1 MRSTNACMFTGLC
14 KWRADCMSRVN
25 STKIHI
31 FPKISQSYNFK
42 YIYSQNTPNERFST
56 SAAKETQKTQCS
68 LKTSVLESGDKW
80 EHSWT
85 E

>member
-14 KWRADCMSRVN
+14 KWRADCTSWVN

-31 FPKISQSYNFK
+31 FPKISQFTTL
-42 YIYSQNTPNERFST
+42 NTF
-56 SAAKETQKTQCS
+56 AAKTHLMKDLAHQQQKKSQKTQCS